1 MNSEVFL
8 AKICHGIY
16 LNDCLHIDDNTAG
29 NYFKYIDK
37 TYIKFHYFDIKH
49 VEGYLIEFENKN
61 VLVFRGVDSIQ
72 DWIYNLNIIPE
83 NTMIGTVHKGFH
95 DSFKLAWSHF
105 LSKPEI
111 LNILISKDLYI
122 TGHSF
127 GGALAILSA
136 YVFRALKV
144 DENIKMTVHTF
155 GSPKV
160 FLEPKSSFHR
170 MLKEGLDYK
179 LKNKI
184 FRYVNPGDVIVNL
197 PIIGYQNVGTEVKL
211 KNTLYNY
218 PANLFKN
225 FLSMILYKLKYN
237 LKYIKEQHSIERYL
251 NNLK

>member
-1 MNSEVFL
+1 MKPEVFL
-8 AKICHGIY
+8 AKICYDIY
-16 LNDCLHIDDNTAG
+16 LNDYLHIDDAIAG
-29 NYFKYIDK
+29 DYFKYIDR

-61 VLVFRGVDSIQ
+61 VLVFRGTDSIQ

-95 DSFKLAWSHF
+95 DSFKLAWSNF

-127 GGALAILSA
+127 GGTLAMLSA

-144 DENIKMTVHTF
+144 DENIEMTVYTF

-160 FLEPKSSFHR
+160 FMEPKTSFHK

-179 LKNKI
+179 LKDKI
-184 FRYVNPGDVIVNL
+184 FRYTNPGDIIPSL
-197 PIIGYQNVGTEVKL
+197 PLIRYQNVGKEIKL
-211 KNTLYNY
+211 KNNLYNKPSNIILNIISRFIY
-218 PANLFKN
+218 KFKFNLGY
-225 FLSMILYKLKYN
+225 L
-237 LKYIKEQHSIERYL
+237 KEQHSLERYL
-251 NNLK
+251 KNLK